1 MSSQLASMSK
11 YHIPFWKSAPF
22 IRITIPFILG
32 IATCYYLNLSEKLC
46 LALLGAFAS
55 LITVYTFLRIQLKFR
70 FRVTS
75 GIAINIFIFFGGA
88 YLAASKN
95 PFKNQDITA
104 PQAASAKTAF
114 YVAYVKEPPSEKKS
128 SWKALCEIESIQTGD
143 SNIQTSANLLLYIKK
158 DSNAVLPG
166 YGSRIAFRKTPERIK
181 NFAGNSAF
189 DYQRYCA
196 LKNIHYQ
203 VFIKPTEITFLD
215 RQNKSPIN
223 EFLFK
228 TQDWIVSILR
238 KYIVG
243 SKECGLAEALLIGYK
258 NDLDRTLIQSYSNTG
273 VVHVVAISGLHLGL
287 VYSILNIICKP
298 FKRKLLRPVVIL
310 TGLWLFTLL
319 AGGSPSVL
327 RSAVMFSS
335 LVIGETVTRKS
346 SVINNLSVSAFF
358 LLCYDPFWLWDLGF
372 ILSYTALL
380 SIVLF
385 MKPLYNLYSSENK
398 IIDTVWKL
406 NAVTISAQVLT
417 LPVLIYCFGQFP
429 NLFLI
434 TNFIAIPLSSIILI
448 GEIILCA
455 VYYAQPIASLCGL
468 VLTKL
473 IKLMNAIVEYVDR
486 LPFSSTKH
494 IEVNLLQVVLLYV
507 FIGFMSHW
515 LSAKH
520 KSWQ

>member
-1 MSSQLASMSK
+1 MSR
-11 YHIPFWKSAPF
+11 YNIPFWKSAPF
-22 IRITIPFILG
+22 IRITSPFILG

-46 LALLGAFAS
+46 VALLVVFAS
-55 LITVYTFLRIQLKFR
+55 LITVYTFLHIQLKFQ
-70 FRVTS
+70 FRITF
-75 GIAINIFIFFGGA
+75 GIIITFFIFFAGA
-88 YLAASKN
+88 YLAALKN
-95 PFKNQDITA
+95 PFKNQNAIVPRQGFA
-104 PQAASAKTAF
+104 QPFYIAS
-114 YVAYVKEPPSEKKS
+114 VKEPLSEKRS
-128 SWKALCEIESIQTGD
+128 SWKAVCEIESIQTAD
-143 SNIQTSANLLLYIKK
+143 SNIQTSTNLLLYIKK
-158 DSNAVLPG
+158 DSNAIFPV

-181 NFAGNSAF
+181 NFAEGSAF

-203 VFIKPTEITFLD
+203 VFIKPTELISLGQ
-215 RQNKSPIN
+215 QNKSLIK
-223 EFLFK
+223 ELLFK
-228 TQDWIVSILR
+228 TQDWIVLILR
-238 KYIVG
+238 KYING

-258 NDLDRTLIQSYSNTG
+258 NDLDRSLIQSYSNTG

-287 VYSILNIICKP
+287 VYSILNMICKP
-298 FKRKLLRPVVIL
+298 FKRKLLRPAVIL
-310 TGLWLFTLL
+310 IGLWLFSLL

-358 LLCYDPFWLWDLGF
+358 LLCYDPYWLWDLGF
-372 ILSYTALL
+372 VLSYTALL

-385 MKPLYNLYSSENK
+385 MKPVYNIYISENK

-406 NAVTISAQVLT
+406 NAVTISAQILT

-448 GEIILCA
+448 GEIILCT
-455 VYYAQPIASLCGL
+455 VYFAQPIASLCGL

-473 IKLMNAIVEYVDR
+473 IELMNAIVEYIDR
-486 LPFSSTKH
+486 LPFSSTKQIH
-494 IEVNLLQVVLLYV
+494 VNLLQVVLLYV
-507 FIGFMSHW
+507 FIGFISHW
-515 LSAKH
+515 LSLKH